1 MDREEAAAVAEGVIA
16 RLRATSYDSL
26 VARLLGE
33 IEVEEVVG
41 ASGVTYQAE
50 IQAMWDAGKPPA
62 LLVMVGVDDG
72 GFRSSFSPVSRS
84 FITTGDGTFIGE

>member
-33 IEVEEVVG
+33 IEVEEIVG

-84 FITTGDGTFIGE
+84 FITTGHGTFIGE